1 MNEAVVSYAI
11 LSLLICCLYKVTNLV
26 VYFKFQTWYCKCL
39 NLRYESIWSI
49 IMFDVA
55 IISERQ
61 LLLSSQERVLILHP
75 SGEYVEMVLRFEAL
89 NSLQLSSW
97 LLRSIKELVGHV
109 KSATS
114 DPVCWTSGYSF
125 LMLLDREGV
134 LEVQCRPFYGPC
146 YQLWIGLSNDRELV
160 FHWVWIIFLRIFFSR
175 FNLTTISFL
184 NLRVFYINFSTYG

>member
-1 MNEAVVSYAI
+1 
-11 LSLLICCLYKVTNLV
+11 
-26 VYFKFQTWYCKCL
+26 
-39 NLRYESIWSI
+39 
-49 IMFDVA
+49 MFDVA

-114 DPVCWTSGYSF
+114 DPVC
-125 LMLLDREGV
+125 
-134 LEVQCRPFYGPC
+134 
-146 YQLWIGLSNDRELV
+146 
-160 FHWVWIIFLRIFFSR
+160 
-175 FNLTTISFL
+175 
-184 NLRVFYINFSTYG
+184 